1 MRQLDLYDE
10 PQLSRRTD
18 KATSHESAD
27 STRVKLGL
35 VQQRCLFMLA
45 DGELTASEI
54 AKHCVDVYGGISES
68 YRKRLKELVRAGE
81 VIELTPRECWV
92 TGKSATVY
100 KRITDEPGTGT
111 TPVAVTT
118 TR

>member
-1 MRQLDLYDE
+1 MVQLDLFDQ

-18 KATSHESAD
+18 KQTSHESAD

-35 VQQRCLFMLA
+35 LQQRCLDMLA

-68 YRKRLKELVRAGE
+68 YRKRLKELVRGGE
-81 VIELTPRECWV
+81 VIELAPRECWI
-92 TGKSATVY
+92 TGKNATVY
-100 KRITDEPGTGT
+100 KRITDEPGTDT
-111 TPVAVTT
+111 KPVAVMT